1 MTDTSKSFGQNDR
14 LIDLISAN
22 NLLLMVI
29 SRFSISLGFGDKTVA
44 EVCREDGV
52 DLSTFLAVCN
62 FVCGRPYESHTVD
75 LSSLMS
81 YLKRAHSYFLDFML
95 PTIRRKLIES
105 VNCADINDVAFLI
118 LKFFDEYIEEVS
130 RHMNYENSVVFPY
143 VNNLLKGVADGS
155 FSISTYSDSHESMV
169 GKLMEL
175 KEIFIRHYHQKDNDM
190 LNSALFDIITCGHDL
205 TSHCEVEDKLL
216 VPAVKRL
223 EKLRPA
229 AGEELSSTASE
240 PSPELTDRET
250 EVVAYLAKGL
260 STKEIA
266 DRMCLSN
273 HTVATY
279 RRNISAKLNIHSPA
293 GLVIYAILHG
303 IVDLAEVKN
312 L

>member
-1 MTDTSKSFGQNDR
+1 MTDTSNSFSHNDR
-14 LIDLISAN
+14 IIDLISSN

-44 EVCREDGV
+44 EVCREDNV
-52 DLSTFLAVCN
+52 DPSTFLAVCN
-62 FVCGRPYESHTVD
+62 FVCGRPYEAFAVD

-105 VNCADINDVAFLI
+105 VNCAGINDVAFLI

-143 VNNLLKGVADGS
+143 VDSLINSAADGS

-229 AGEELSSTASE
+229 PCQSEAAPAEESS
-240 PSPELTDRET
+240 PVLTDRET